1 MNKLFFLLS
10 LFYTFNINAQNI
22 VKSNTKKIVI
32 AHRGASGYLPE
43 HTMESKAMAY
53 AMHPDYIEQ
62 DIVLSK
68 DNVPIIIHDIYLD
81 DVTNVLEVFPKK
93 VRSDGRFYAIDFTY
107 EELLQLNV
115 TERFDK
121 KSNKMVYP
129 KRFPTGKSHFRLH
142 SLQDEIEMIQGLNKS
157 TGNNIGIYPEI
168 KDPEFHLKNGKD
180 ISKIVLDILSDYGYK
195 TKTDNCILQ
204 CFDSKELK
212 RIRIELKSKLFLTQL
227 IEFPEDEKL
236 LVDYATYAD
245 AIGPWIKQLIKGFDK
260 NGKVIYSDLVKDAH
274 NLGLQVH
281 AYTFRVDQ
289 LENIPTFEKLLEIGF
304 IGAGIDGA
312 FTDFP
317 DKVVEFLKK

>member
-10 LFYTFNINAQNI
+10 LFYIFNINAQNI

-129 KRFPTGKSHFRLH
+129 KRFPAGKSHFRLH